1 MRKVADLWD
10 GCLLTL
16 LSRIVVEISLA
27 YLCPPPPPCRSS
39 LFVVT
44 SQTWPAMYFGANL
57 YYIWLLIAAYA
68 ILKLSQRVSYLW
80 QRRANSCGEPPR
92 YPHKDPI
99 WGLDLFYAQK
109 WAGENGVWLPTS
121 KRLFKEN
128 GKTYKI
134 NLLGTPMIH
143 TMDPKNIQAAWAI
156 NFKDWGLEPFRKGLA
171 VPFFDKGINTTDGDF
186 WHHSRSLIRPT
197 FARTEVA
204 NFKSLEKHTDR
215 FMTRIPWDGSTVD
228 VQKLFSCLV
237 GRTSCTLVV
246 YY

>member
-1 MRKVADLWD
+1 MYHFLA
-10 GCLLTL
+10 
-16 LSRIVVEISLA
+16 LS
-27 YLCPPPPPCRSS
+27 
-39 LFVVT
+39 T
-44 SQTWPAMYFGANL
+44 
-57 YYIWLLIAAYA
+57 IWLPIALYA
-68 ILKLSQRVSYLW
+68 TLKVQRWLTYVWYK
-80 QRRANSCGEPPR
+80 RANNCEEPPG

-134 NLLGTPMIH
+134 NLLGGTMIH
-143 TMDPKNIQAAWAI
+143 TMDPKNIQAAWAN
-156 NFKDWGLEPFRKGLA
+156 NFKDWGLQPFREGLA
-171 VPFFDKGINTTDGDF
+171 VPFFDKGINTTDGEF
-186 WHHSRSLIRPT
+186 WHHSRMLIRPT

-215 FMTRIPWDGSTVD
+215 FLSLIPRDGSTVD

-237 GRTSCTLVV
+237 SLLEGPLGLPPPLLIQHSSLMLLPNSSLENRWTHFSQRHQWTRTCLSDRSTTQ
-246 YY
+246 